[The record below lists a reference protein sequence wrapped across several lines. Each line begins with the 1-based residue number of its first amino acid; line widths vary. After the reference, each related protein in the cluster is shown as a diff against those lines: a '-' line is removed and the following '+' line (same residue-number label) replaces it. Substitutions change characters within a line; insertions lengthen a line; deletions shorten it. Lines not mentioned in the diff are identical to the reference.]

1 MFFFIADKTC
11 GLGNWDEDVVGKE
24 TEDKMP
30 GERRARTSGSCSGGI
45 LGSEWSWEGCGK
57 RRLVSKNKLKWKKM
71 VGV

>member
-1 MFFFIADKTC
+1 
-11 GLGNWDEDVVGKE
+11 
-24 TEDKMP
+24 MP